1 MKKYNNIVQYVFS
14 PYKKKTPKI
23 DWNKQMLQGA
33 LYPGKV
39 FYNEE
44 SPMIRTNVGNC
55 FKKLSIDD
63 IKKINTLISVGDAV
77 LLKDTADINLSRYIN
92 DVLIVERID
101 LEGRIHGKFRNTNKY
116 INVLLDVDILVN
128 LSRNGQEINMV
139 KEKSKIRSKKSD
151 DRLK

>member
-1 MKKYNNIVQYVFS
+1 MKKYNNIVQYAFS
-14 PYKKKTPKI
+14 PYKKKTSKI

-116 INVLLDVDILVN
+116 INVLPDVDILVN

>member
-14 PYKKKTPKI
+14 PYKKKTSKI

-116 INVLLDVDILVN
+116 INVLPDVDILVN

-151 DRLK
+151 DRLE

>member
-14 PYKKKTPKI
+14 PYKKKMSKI

-116 INVLLDVDILVN
+116 INVLPDVDILVN

>member
-14 PYKKKTPKI
+14 PYKKKTSKI

-44 SPMIRTNVGNC
+44 SPMIRTNVSNC

-77 LLKDTADINLSRYIN
+77 LLKDTADINIARNIN

-101 LEGRIHGKFRNTNKY
+101 SEGRIHGRFRNTNKY
-116 INVLLDVDILVN
+116 INVLPDVDILVN

-151 DRLK
+151 DRSK

>member
-14 PYKKKTPKI
+14 SYKKKTSKI

-77 LLKDTADINLSRYIN
+77 LLKDTADINIARNIN

-116 INVLLDVDILVN
+116 INVLPDVDILVN

>member
-1 MKKYNNIVQYVFS
+1 MKKYNNIVQYAFS
-14 PYKKKTPKI
+14 TYKKKTSKI

-77 LLKDTADINLSRYIN
+77 LLKDTADINIARNIN

-101 LEGRIHGKFRNTNKY
+101 SEGRIHGKFRNTNKY
-116 INVLLDVDILVN
+116 INVLPDVDILVN